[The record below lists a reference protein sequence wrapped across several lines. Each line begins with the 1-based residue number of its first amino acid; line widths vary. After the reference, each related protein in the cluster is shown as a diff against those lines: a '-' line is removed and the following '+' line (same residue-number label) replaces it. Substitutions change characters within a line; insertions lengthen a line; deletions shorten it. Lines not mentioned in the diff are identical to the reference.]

1 MRTPHPVW
9 NGGMDVLFYPMK
21 ANHAKPAQKKPA
33 RFVSGPVEFLK
44 MLETVHFLQL

>member
-21 ANHAKPAQKKPA
+21 ANHAKPAQKKT
-33 RFVSGPVEFLK
+33 GPVCIRAG
-44 MLETVHFLQL
+44 